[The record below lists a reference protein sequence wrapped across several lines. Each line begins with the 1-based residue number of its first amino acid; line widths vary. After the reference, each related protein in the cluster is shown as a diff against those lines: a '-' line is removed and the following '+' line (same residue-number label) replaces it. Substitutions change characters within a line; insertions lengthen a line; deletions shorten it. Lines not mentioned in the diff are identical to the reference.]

1 MYKFFALF
9 APQPHQSDWMIHLVA
24 LVLDWLHQYYEILR
38 SWYEEGC
45 VGGGAAAFNNCEPPK
60 LLDPEREFGEPQTRC

>member
-1 MYKFFALF
+1 
-9 APQPHQSDWMIHLVA
+9 MIHLVA

-38 SWYEEGC
+38 SWWEEGC

-60 LLDPEREFGEPQTRC
+60 LLDPERKLFFKMANLSPLAILFRRDNSL